1 MNQTKKKN
9 PLKRLLSMRGMG
21 QVVTVTIGLI
31 VLLVAFALINPNFW
45 SPTNRTNLLRQIA
58 PILIIGIAQSYVLIT
73 GNIDLSIGSV
83 VGMSTMVAATLMSKG
98 IMSPIP
104 ALLVTLLCCLLMLAS
119 AVLLV
124 LAAGVFTAPTTHLSL
139 FSALVLIFMLIV
151 GNRVLTNNAEATLLD
166 VVHDNIDDVEYEGG
180 YLDLDELNLYRHN
193 VYILVY
199 DEQEQLIGGA
209 GLRHFDGDE
218 EFMNGQTRDVTID
231 GEKYLV
237 YDLYVQNPGGN
248 VWLRGITSTDNSFSA
263 VRVIVI
269 LSLVLF
275 PVLVLLTA
283 VVLFA
288 TGIAGSSVAALKDL
302 TDTARIAL
310 LPGSGWPQQTGVAE
324 LEQIAPLTGSFVE
337 LGDEG
342 CVVWSRTG
350 KKLNSIQSGYA
361 RPALAAGKTRF
372 VLYNRSG
379 NELRVES
386 RTQNL
391 YTKQLENSIFLCAM
405 SDNGTLAVVT
415 EDQTSMAKLLVYS
428 PSMEQ
433 QLSWSMTSN
442 DGTPLRMA
450 FSPDSRKL
458 AAAAVTVSGGQVM
471 TNLYLINLASGDPVS
486 LVNQGGVPQWL
497 GWTSA
502 STILAVYD
510 TRAVLYNAGGG
521 ERAVYDF
528 AGTELKDVSVDAAG
542 NVALLLASGQVSQ
555 AVTLDK
561 NLNVQFSAAVSAAN
575 SIVRAGNL
583 FYLLADNAVEC
594 FDASGA
600 QQWSQNLDTSP
611 QALLANSR
619 DLLLFSGNTVQKLA
633 APAE

>member
-1 MNQTKKKN
+1 MRKIHRGSSPAEGE
-9 PLKRLLSMRGMG
+9 PLSAGRVEYLEAARQRARSRRLRRGA
-21 QVVTVTIGLI
+21 II
-31 VLLVAFALINPNFW
+31 V
-45 SPTNRTNLLRQIA
+45 
-58 PILIIGIAQSYVLIT
+58 
-73 GNIDLSIGSV
+73 
-83 VGMSTMVAATLMSKG
+83 
-98 IMSPIP
+98 
-104 ALLVTLLCCLLMLAS
+104 
-119 AVLLV
+119 AVLTV
-124 LAAGVFTAPTTHLSL
+124 L
-139 FSALVLIFMLIV
+139 
-151 GNRVLTNNAEATLLD
+151 
-166 VVHDNIDDVEYEGG
+166 
-180 YLDLDELNLYRHN
+180 
-193 VYILVY
+193 
-199 DEQEQLIGGA
+199 
-209 GLRHFDGDE
+209 
-218 EFMNGQTRDVTID
+218 
-231 GEKYLV
+231 
-237 YDLYVQNPGGN
+237 
-248 VWLRGITSTDNSFSA
+248 
-263 VRVIVI
+263 
-269 LSLVLF
+269 
-275 PVLVLLTA
+275 
-283 VVLFA
+283 VLFA
-288 TGIAGSSVAALKDL
+288 TGAVGTSIARAKDL
-302 TDTARIAL
+302 VDSVHITLT
-310 LPGSGWPQQTGVAE
+310 PNTGWPQQTGITEPTAVAKLSGGFAE
-324 LEQIAPLTGSFVE
+324 MDT
-337 LGDEG
+337 DT
-342 CVVWSRTG
+342 CVVYSFG
-350 KKLNSIQSGYA
+350 GAKLNSVQSGYA

-415 EDQTSMAKLLVYS
+415 EDQTSMAKLLIYS

-594 FDASGA
+594 FDASGT

-611 QALLANSR
+611 QALLANSK
-619 DLLLFSGNTVQKLA
+619 DLLLFSGNTVQKLE

>member
-1 MNQTKKKN
+1 MC
-9 PLKRLLSMRGMG
+9 S
-21 QVVTVTIGLI
+21 
-31 VLLVAFALINPNFW
+31 
-45 SPTNRTNLLRQIA
+45 S
-58 PILIIGIAQSYVLIT
+58 
-73 GNIDLSIGSV
+73 DL
-83 VGMSTMVAATLMSKG
+83 
-98 IMSPIP
+98 
-104 ALLVTLLCCLLMLAS
+104 
-119 AVLLV
+119 
-124 LAAGVFTAPTTHLSL
+124 
-139 FSALVLIFMLIV
+139 
-151 GNRVLTNNAEATLLD
+151 
-166 VVHDNIDDVEYEGG
+166 
-180 YLDLDELNLYRHN
+180 
-193 VYILVY
+193 
-199 DEQEQLIGGA
+199 
-209 GLRHFDGDE
+209 
-218 EFMNGQTRDVTID
+218 
-231 GEKYLV
+231 
-237 YDLYVQNPGGN
+237 
-248 VWLRGITSTDNSFSA
+248 
-263 VRVIVI
+263 
-269 LSLVLF
+269 
-275 PVLVLLTA
+275 
-283 VVLFA
+283 
-288 TGIAGSSVAALKDL
+288 
-302 TDTARIAL
+302 
-310 LPGSGWPQQTGVAE
+310 
-324 LEQIAPLTGSFVE
+324 
-337 LGDEG
+337 
-342 CVVWSRTG
+342 TG

-575 SIVRAGNL
+575 SIVRAGNQ
-583 FYLLADNAVEC
+583 FYLLTDNAVEC
-594 FDASGA
+594 FDASGT

-611 QALLANSR
+611 QALLANSK
-619 DLLLFSGNTVQKLA
+619 DLLLFSGNTVQKLE

>member
-1 MNQTKKKN
+1 MRKIHRGSSPAEGE
-9 PLKRLLSMRGMG
+9 PLSAGRVEYLEAARQRARSRRLRRGA
-21 QVVTVTIGLI
+21 II
-31 VLLVAFALINPNFW
+31 V
-45 SPTNRTNLLRQIA
+45 
-58 PILIIGIAQSYVLIT
+58 
-73 GNIDLSIGSV
+73 
-83 VGMSTMVAATLMSKG
+83 
-98 IMSPIP
+98 
-104 ALLVTLLCCLLMLAS
+104 
-119 AVLLV
+119 AVLTV
-124 LAAGVFTAPTTHLSL
+124 L
-139 FSALVLIFMLIV
+139 
-151 GNRVLTNNAEATLLD
+151 
-166 VVHDNIDDVEYEGG
+166 
-180 YLDLDELNLYRHN
+180 
-193 VYILVY
+193 
-199 DEQEQLIGGA
+199 
-209 GLRHFDGDE
+209 
-218 EFMNGQTRDVTID
+218 
-231 GEKYLV
+231 
-237 YDLYVQNPGGN
+237 
-248 VWLRGITSTDNSFSA
+248 
-263 VRVIVI
+263 
-269 LSLVLF
+269 
-275 PVLVLLTA
+275 
-283 VVLFA
+283 VLFA
-288 TGIAGSSVAALKDL
+288 TGAVGTSIARAKDL
-302 TDTARIAL
+302 VDSVHITLT
-310 LPGSGWPQQTGVAE
+310 PNTGWPQQTGITEPTAVAKLSGGFAE
-324 LEQIAPLTGSFVE
+324 MDT
-337 LGDEG
+337 DT
-342 CVVWSRTG
+342 CVVYSFG
-350 KKLNSIQSGYA
+350 GAKLNSVQSGYA

-450 FSPDSRKL
+450 FSSDSRKL

-521 ERAVYDF
+521 ECAVYDF

-594 FDASGA
+594 FDASGT

-611 QALLANSR
+611 QALLANSK
-619 DLLLFSGNTVQKLA
+619 DLLLFSGNTVQKLE